1 MNKTVKWKNEYD
13 EYTIGLALLD
23 LMPVLLFLLSGLIM
37 YSMYESPILL
47 AGVLASFIGGFCKAV
62 WKLIIVTVKKDCS
75 GLTRA
80 FRILMPSGFVLMILS
95 VPAGGG
101 AALAGLW
108 RSLTMMPA
116 ALLFAAGFA
125 LMCLMGYLGSHMDS
139 SAGSN
144 WTEEIV
150 NTLAQLA
157 VLAGVI
163 VVYFGTYYHAD
174 SQAIDAL
181 RGMSGVNVSEITQ
194 EDEGVSGWYFDGPGT
209 DSALVFYPG
218 AKVEAAA
225 YAPLMETLS
234 LRGIDCYLCDMPFN
248 FALLGRDAAG
258 TIRTGEINNYGKWYI
273 GGHSLGGVAAAM
285 AADDA
290 EEAGGVAAWDGLV
303 LLASYPTEEISTP
316 IISIYGTEDKV
327 LNTGKYN
334 ETKFAG
340 LWPSDFTEVVIKGGN
355 HAQFGNYGEQK
366 GDGSPAITAAEQQ
379 KETADVISEWAG
391 AHFIQGEEP

>member
-13 EYTIGLALLD
+13 DYTLGLALLD

-150 NTLAQLA
+150 
-157 VLAGVI
+157 
-163 VVYFGTYYHAD
+163 
-174 SQAIDAL
+174 
-181 RGMSGVNVSEITQ
+181 
-194 EDEGVSGWYFDGPGT
+194 
-209 DSALVFYPG
+209 
-218 AKVEAAA
+218 
-225 YAPLMETLS
+225 
-234 LRGIDCYLCDMPFN
+234 
-248 FALLGRDAAG
+248 
-258 TIRTGEINNYGKWYI
+258 
-273 GGHSLGGVAAAM
+273 
-285 AADDA
+285 
-290 EEAGGVAAWDGLV
+290 
-303 LLASYPTEEISTP
+303 
-316 IISIYGTEDKV
+316 
-327 LNTGKYN
+327 
-334 ETKFAG
+334 
-340 LWPSDFTEVVIKGGN
+340 
-355 HAQFGNYGEQK
+355 
-366 GDGSPAITAAEQQ
+366 
-379 KETADVISEWAG
+379 
-391 AHFIQGEEP
+391 

>member
-1 MNKTVKWKNEYD
+1 MNKTVKWKDEYD
-13 EYTIGLALLD
+13 EYTLGLALLD
-23 LMPVLLFLLSGLIM
+23 LIPVLLFLLSGLVM
-37 YSMYESPILL
+37 YSMYKSPVLL
-47 AGVLASFIGGFCKAV
+47 AGVLASFTGGFCKAI
-62 WKLIIVTVKKDCS
+62 WKLIIVIRKKDCS

-80 FRILMPSGFVLMILS
+80 FRILLPSGFALMILS
-95 VPAGGG
+95 VPAGGK
-101 AALAGLW
+101 AAFAGLW

-116 ALLFAAGFA
+116 AILFAAGFA

-144 WTEEIV
+144 RTEELV

-174 SQAIDAL
+174 SRALDAL
-181 RGMSGVNVSEITQ
+181 RGVNGVSVSEMTQ
-194 EDEGVSGWYFDGPGT
+194 EDDGADGWFFDGPGT

-234 LRGIDCYLCDMPFN
+234 LNGIDCYLCEMPLN
-248 FALLGRDAAG
+248 FALLGKDSAEA
-258 TIRTGEINNYGKWYI
+258 IRPAIINNYEKWYI

-290 EEAGGVAAWDGLV
+290 EEAGDAAAWDGLV
-303 LLASYPTEEISTP
+303 LLASYPTEELRTP
-316 IISIYGTEDKV
+316 VLSIYGTEDKV
-327 LNTGKYN
+327 LNTDKYN
-334 ETKFAG
+334 KTKADG
-340 LWPSDFTEVVIKGGN
+340 LWPADFTEVVIKGGN

-366 GDGSPAITAAEQQ
+366 GDGSPAITAAVQQ
-379 KETADVISEWAG
+379 KETADAISEWAG
-391 AHFIQGEEP
+391 SY

>member
-1 MNKTVKWKNEYD
+1 
-13 EYTIGLALLD
+13 
-23 LMPVLLFLLSGLIM
+23 
-37 YSMYESPILL
+37 
-47 AGVLASFIGGFCKAV
+47 
-62 WKLIIVTVKKDCS
+62 
-75 GLTRA
+75 
-80 FRILMPSGFVLMILS
+80 
-95 VPAGGG
+95 
-101 AALAGLW
+101 
-108 RSLTMMPA
+108 MM
-116 ALLFAAGFA
+116 FAAGFA

-139 SAGSN
+139 SAGAN
-144 WTEEIV
+144 WTEELV

-174 SQAIDAL
+174 SQALDVL
-181 RGMSGVNVSEITQ
+181 RGMNGVNVSEITQ

-234 LRGIDCYLCDMPFN
+234 LRGVDCYLCDMPFN

-290 EEAGGVAAWDGLV
+290 EEAGGEAAWDGLV

-316 IISIYGTEDKV
+316 VISIYGTEDKV

-334 ETKFAG
+334 KTKSAG

-379 KETADVISEWAG
+379 KET
-391 AHFIQGEEP
+391 